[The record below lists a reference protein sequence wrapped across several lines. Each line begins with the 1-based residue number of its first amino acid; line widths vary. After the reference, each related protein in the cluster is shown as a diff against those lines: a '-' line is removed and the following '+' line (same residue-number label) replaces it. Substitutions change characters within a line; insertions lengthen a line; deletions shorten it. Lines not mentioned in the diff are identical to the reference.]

1 MSPTRTETL
10 AVEALYGTGEDT
22 PGLLN
27 RLLTLTSGEPTTE
40 ELKEALGLISLEIPA
55 VLKAWISSRNIIAA
69 HARQAAEFREGHPHV
84 AAAMDR
90 LTPGNAALRQIAADV
105 CSPELDAALDEWE
118 ERQNRI
124 HPTFALLLAPF
135 QRFA

>member
-1 MSPTRTETL
+1 MSPTHTETL

-55 VLKAWISSRNIIAA
+55 VLKAWISSRNIINGRQTMTGPKAEALARALNSLPCACGEDCVHPSHRRPILVATHPAA
-69 HARQAAEFREGHPHV
+69 GLIPAFQK
-84 AAAMDR
+84 D
-90 LTPGNAALRQIAADV
+90 IA
-105 CSPELDAALDEWE
+105 S
-118 ERQNRI
+118 
-124 HPTFALLLAPF
+124 
-135 QRFA
+135 